1 MPGIPCLH
9 RFAIV
14 LAAAGLVSWAG
25 AAAAQAAFPSK
36 PITMIVPG
44 PPGGSGDI
52 VARIVGKEM
61 SDVLKQPV
69 IIENRPGGGG
79 IIGAQA
85 MLRAAPDGYTIM
97 MGNTGPNA
105 INYSL
110 YKQLPYKP
118 QDFAGITD
126 VLSFPNVLSVRA
138 DSPIKSVRELVAAA
152 KAAPGRTTYASSGPG
167 QTTHLS
173 GQLFGLATGTE
184 LVHVPYKGANL
195 GLQAVI
201 AGEVDFMFDN
211 FPSLQGQLRGGRV
224 RALAVT
230 SAERVPQL
238 PDVPTL
244 KEAGFDG
251 LQITGWFGLVARSDI
266 PPGIRDQLY
275 KTVSAILRRN
285 DMKEKFRQLGG
296 VAGGSSPAEFDAFM
310 QAETKKWG
318 AAIKAAG
325 VTLDQ

>member
-1 MPGIPCLH
+1 MPAHPRFH
-9 RFAIV
+9 RLAI
-14 LAAAGLVSWAG
+14 ALVIACTGGWAG
-25 AAAAQAAFPSK
+25 AASAQAAYPNK

-52 VARIVGKEM
+52 VARIIGKEM
-61 SDVLKQPV
+61 SDALKQPV
-69 IIENRPGGGG
+69 IIDNRPGGGG

-110 YKQLPYKP
+110 YRQLPYKP

-138 DSPIKSVRELVAAA
+138 DSPIKSVKDLVAAA
-152 KAAPGRTTYASSGPG
+152 KAAPGRTTFASSGPG

-195 GLQAVI
+195 GLQAVMS
-201 AGEVDFMFDN
+201 GEVDFMFDN

-244 KEAGFDG
+244 KEAGLEG
-251 LQITGWFGLVARSDI
+251 LQITGWFGLVARSNI
-266 PPGIRDQLY
+266 PPNIRDQLY
-275 KTVSAILRRN
+275 KTVSTILQRE

-296 VAGGSSPAEFDAFM
+296 SVGGSTPVDFDAFM
-310 QAETKKWG
+310 LAETKKWG